1 MSADDSAW
9 MLSADT
15 LTMISLRD
23 QNQPTTWSGAPE
35 TITDI
40 DYTTQCKTSKVNATQ
55 ILKFRRII
63 GFAMQFF
70 EV

>member
-1 MSADDSAW
+1 
-9 MLSADT
+9 
-15 LTMISLRD
+15 MIDLRD
-23 QNQPTTWSGAPE
+23 QDQPTTWSGAPG

-40 DYTTQCKTSKVNATQ
+40 DYTTKCKTSEVNATQ